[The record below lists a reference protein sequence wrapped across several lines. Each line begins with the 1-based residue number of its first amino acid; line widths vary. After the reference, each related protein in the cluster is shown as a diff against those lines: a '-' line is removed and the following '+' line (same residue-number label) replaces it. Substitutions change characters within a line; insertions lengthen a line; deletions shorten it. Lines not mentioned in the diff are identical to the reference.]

1 MEQSGDGEPSVRL
14 HIVEQS
20 MSASVKLADNYSSA
34 FFEPQRETND
44 PPKSVDGDPDLS
56 GLCRD
61 SGDVGAPEK
70 KLTLFA
76 LRLAILEKAASGLGT
91 LGFIWATV
99 VLLGGFAIA
108 LGKKDFWF
116 ITIILLIEGARI
128 FSRSHELEW
137 QHQATWSLTEAG
149 RLSFRAL
156 KSSSRLLFR
165 SLKLI
170 FRPFSI
176 HTTRIPSSVEMASDP
191 TSKDPPPR
199 TWHTSDVPLLPF
211 SGWVFL
217 TRNVSRVLYWLQLLA
232 ASACVSLSLMR
243 LVDQDFGQL
252 RPDDPD
258 KKNRKAALD
267 IFYSL
272 ALAEA
277 LLFLAEKAYWEWKV
291 SYRLLLEEVN
301 RECHFGDAG
310 MVSIKRFFYDAYS
323 KCVEGSI
330 FDGLKMDLVTFAE
343 ELLGSSSRDEQ
354 LIGARILLKFSTSHR
369 FADAT
374 LRKIGTSTP
383 VIERLIE
390 MLNWKNPAEEEIRRS
405 AAVIVSKLAG
415 KKQNALRVA
424 GISGVMESISS
435 LLYTGQSN
443 SNSGPDEASHLCGA
457 AAAAADHANYGFSV
471 FNLLGLLI
479 LKKLA
484 KDHDNCGKIGNT
496 RGLLA
501 KIIGFTSDGET
512 LGRRES
518 ATESQVKAVKRSLQ
532 VVKMLASTTGQTGKL
547 LRQEISEIVFTVSNI
562 RGILQYGE
570 NHTVIQKLGIEILT
584 SLAMDEEARERIGV
598 TGGMIKELL
607 RIFFMQQQNAVKVEA
622 GEALAMLAL
631 DSKANCCRI
640 LKEMNVVGRLAE
652 ALHDPVLRINAS
664 RILRNL
670 CKHAGHEYLFC
681 LRGVTAAI
689 GTVVKAITTA
699 EVKLLEVSL
708 GLAAQVLRF
717 MDAEEFAM
725 QMEQL
730 GIREEEFAETLVRV
744 LQRYHYPSV
753 KVPRMRRFVI
763 EIAMWMMNCDTKCI
777 RVFSDLGMEK
787 ELESVSETTSELEC
801 FNVFSGSVGLSR
813 HGTPLCSL
821 VDAALELMAT
831 SSAAITCNFGEK
843 NLMGIL
849 ELRLFPCFTL
859 VLTVLFYVPF
869 SHGYTYEQDVY
880 AINYLYVALGL
891 PPLPEWTSLGGDPC
905 NDGWQG
911 VECVNSNIT
920 AIILNGANLGGE
932 LGDQLANF
940 TSLIT
945 MDLSNNQIGG
955 SIPEG
960 LPITIRKFFLS
971 DNQLK
976 GSIPGSLS
984 ELTLLS
990 DMSLNNNLLSGELPD
1005 AFQTLTGLINLDLS
1019 YNNLTGK
1026 LPPSMESLSS
1036 LTTLHI
1042 QNNQLSGTLDVLQD
1056 LPLQDLNVENNMFSG
1071 PIPTNLFNIPNFKK
1085 DGNPFNTS
1093 IAPSPLPTPPTTL
1106 PFFQAPAPVIMPA
1119 NSSEGPTQN
1128 DGLSLDNNKISIV
1141 KVVGYVGAGVIML
1154 IILVLVVILCISK
1167 WQQNKRNN
1175 EEDHKQQDIRRHGRP
1190 EEPQISTDFNRL
1202 HRGGEVLGEPTK
1214 RQDCS
1219 FNIQGTRAPLMPPLV
1234 EKNTVKPIVTDER
1247 NPTVILNPPTSL
1259 ASFSVSSLQQF
1270 TNSFSEENLI
1280 RDGRFGQVYL
1290 AEFPQGKLFAVLK
1303 LDNKNSN
1310 LPVDEFLKLI
1320 KSISEIRHPNIVELV
1335 GYCMDFGQQLL
1346 IYNYFSNT
1354 SLYDILHNDCDL
1366 KRKLPWNARI
1376 QIALEAA
1383 KALGYLHEGCQPP
1396 IVHQRFEPRNILI
1409 NDDLAVQVSECGLN
1423 SLLPLD
1429 FVTQLSGRETSLFCY
1444 DAPEVSDSGYYSE
1457 KSDVHSFG
1465 IVMLELLTGRKPFD
1479 SSLPRAEQHLVR
1491 WASSQLHDI
1500 DALRRM
1506 MDPSIGQFPV
1516 RSLSRFAD
1524 IISRCTQQEPEY
1536 RPPMSE
1542 VVQDLAR
1549 VFETQ
1554 V

>member
-1 MEQSGDGEPSVRL
+1 SSTPLPHLANRAVVVVVVGGGVLRIRGWWSFPSLLPLHSRRQSSTPSIGVSVRPPSSGIAEKSMRNEKILEFLWSGSKFAEAEGLDFSLLSEVMGFHDMTIDMLPSPHANVDGKSSVYEAEMDDSQHPLHKQRQIYAPEHKLDFVGNSSDTKYFTAHPNGTLLFACSATQMEHLMPAVPEFDLPKRTIIGISSQIHAKLASFFFLPPTSLRNSANLIPIKAAIFFSIEPCSIGVCSTIPYFKARSSLPRLPMEQSGDGEPSARL

-44 PPKSVDGDPDLS
+44 PPKNVDGDPDLT

-61 SGDVGAPEK
+61 GGDVGAPEK

-108 LGKKDFWF
+108 LEKKDFWF

-176 HTTRIPSSVEMASDP
+176 HTTRIPSSVEMANDP
-191 TSKDPPPR
+191 TSKDAPRPLPR

-243 LVDQDFGQL
+243 LVEQDFGQL

-424 GISGVMESISS
+424 GISGAMESISS

-443 SNSGPDEASHLCGA
+443 SNSRPDEASHLCA
-457 AAAAADHANYGFSV
+457 AAANHANYGFSV

-501 KIIGFTSDGET
+501 KIIGFTGDGET

-532 VVKMLASTTGQTGKL
+532 VVKMLARTTGQTGKL

-562 RGILQYGE
+562 REILQYGE
-570 NHTVIQKLGIEILT
+570 NHTVLQKLGIEILT
-584 SLAMDEEARERIGV
+584 SLAMDEAARERIGV

-607 RIFFMQQQNAVKVEA
+607 RIFLTQQQNAVKVEA

-631 DSKANCCRI
+631 DSKTNCCRI
-640 LKEMNVVGRLAE
+640 LREMNVVERLVE

-670 CKHAGHEYLFC
+670 CKHVGHEYLFC

-689 GTVVKAITTA
+689 GTVSPAQESFSDLHPIQFVLTAHCSNAGRERNYNSRDETAGRISRPCSTSPPIHGCRRIRHANGATRNQGAGIGRDTGASTA
-699 EVKLLEVSL
+699 EV
-708 GLAAQVLRF
+708 
-717 MDAEEFAM
+717 
-725 QMEQL
+725 
-730 GIREEEFAETLVRV
+730 
-744 LQRYHYPSV
+744 
-753 KVPRMRRFVI
+753 
-763 EIAMWMMNCDTKCI
+763 
-777 RVFSDLGMEK
+777 
-787 ELESVSETTSELEC
+787 
-801 FNVFSGSVGLSR
+801 
-813 HGTPLCSL
+813 
-821 VDAALELMAT
+821 
-831 SSAAITCNFGEK
+831 
-843 NLMGIL
+843 
-849 ELRLFPCFTL
+849 
-859 VLTVLFYVPF
+859 
-869 SHGYTYEQDVY
+869 
-880 AINYLYVALGL
+880 
-891 PPLPEWTSLGGDPC
+891 PLPIC
-905 NDGWQG
+905 K
-911 VECVNSNIT
+911 
-920 AIILNGANLGGE
+920 GAE
-932 LGDQLANF
+932 
-940 TSLIT
+940 
-945 MDLSNNQIGG
+945 
-955 SIPEG
+955 
-960 LPITIRKFFLS
+960 
-971 DNQLK
+971 
-976 GSIPGSLS
+976 
-984 ELTLLS
+984 
-990 DMSLNNNLLSGELPD
+990 
-1005 AFQTLTGLINLDLS
+1005 
-1019 YNNLTGK
+1019 
-1026 LPPSMESLSS
+1026 
-1036 LTTLHI
+1036 
-1042 QNNQLSGTLDVLQD
+1042 
-1056 LPLQDLNVENNMFSG
+1056 
-1071 PIPTNLFNIPNFKK
+1071 
-1085 DGNPFNTS
+1085 
-1093 IAPSPLPTPPTTL
+1093 
-1106 PFFQAPAPVIMPA
+1106 
-1119 NSSEGPTQN
+1119 
-1128 DGLSLDNNKISIV
+1128 
-1141 KVVGYVGAGVIML
+1141 
-1154 IILVLVVILCISK
+1154 
-1167 WQQNKRNN
+1167 N
-1175 EEDHKQQDIRRHGRP
+1175 EEVRDRDR
-1190 EEPQISTDFNRL
+1190 D
-1202 HRGGEVLGEPTK
+1202 V
-1214 RQDCS
+1214 D
-1219 FNIQGTRAPLMPPLV
+1219 
-1234 EKNTVKPIVTDER
+1234 DE
-1247 NPTVILNPPTSL
+1247 L
-1259 ASFSVSSLQQF
+1259 
-1270 TNSFSEENLI
+1270 
-1280 RDGRFGQVYL
+1280 
-1290 AEFPQGKLFAVLK
+1290 
-1303 LDNKNSN
+1303 
-1310 LPVDEFLKLI
+1310 
-1320 KSISEIRHPNIVELV
+1320 
-1335 GYCMDFGQQLL
+1335 
-1346 IYNYFSNT
+1346 
-1354 SLYDILHNDCDL
+1354 
-1366 KRKLPWNARI
+1366 
-1376 QIALEAA
+1376 
-1383 KALGYLHEGCQPP
+1383 
-1396 IVHQRFEPRNILI
+1396 
-1409 NDDLAVQVSECGLN
+1409 
-1423 SLLPLD
+1423 
-1429 FVTQLSGRETSLFCY
+1429 
-1444 DAPEVSDSGYYSE
+1444 
-1457 KSDVHSFG
+1457 
-1465 IVMLELLTGRKPFD
+1465 
-1479 SSLPRAEQHLVR
+1479 
-1491 WASSQLHDI
+1491 
-1500 DALRRM
+1500 
-1506 MDPSIGQFPV
+1506 
-1516 RSLSRFAD
+1516 
-1524 IISRCTQQEPEY
+1524 
-1536 RPPMSE
+1536 
-1542 VVQDLAR
+1542 
-1549 VFETQ
+1549 
-1554 V
+1554 

>member
-1 MEQSGDGEPSVRL
+1 MQRQWRGWSPGE
-14 HIVEQS
+14 
-20 MSASVKLADNYSSA
+20 
-34 FFEPQRETND
+34 
-44 PPKSVDGDPDLS
+44 
-56 GLCRD
+56 
-61 SGDVGAPEK
+61 

-108 LGKKDFWF
+108 LEKKDFWF
-116 ITIILLIEGARI
+116 VTIILLIEGARI

-170 FRPFSI
+170 FRPFSV
-176 HTTRIPSSVEMASDP
+176 HTTRIPNSVEMANDP
-191 TSKDPPPR
+191 TSKDAPPPR

-243 LVDQDFGQL
+243 LVEQDFGRL

-291 SYRLLLEEVN
+291 SYLLLLEEVN

-374 LRKIGTSTP
+374 LRKIGTSTQ

-424 GISGVMESISS
+424 GISGAMESISS

-443 SNSGPDEASHLCGA
+443 SNSRPDEASHQC
-457 AAAAADHANYGFSV
+457 AAAADHANYGFSV

-496 RGLLA
+496 RGLLT
-501 KIIGFTSDGET
+501 KIIGFTSGGET
-512 LGRRES
+512 LRRRES
-518 ATESQVKAVKRSLQ
+518 ATESQIKAVKRSLQ
-532 VVKMLASTTGQTGKL
+532 VVKMLASTTGQTAKL

-562 RGILQYGE
+562 REILQYGE
-570 NHTVIQKLGIEILT
+570 NHTVLQKLGIEILT
-584 SLAMDEEARERIGV
+584 GLAMDEEARERIGV

-607 RIFFMQQQNAVKVEA
+607 RIFFTQQQNAVKVEA

-631 DSKANCCRI
+631 ESKANCCRI
-640 LKEMNVVGRLAE
+640 LKEMDVVERLVE

-670 CKHAGHEYLFC
+670 CKHAGHEHLFC

-699 EVKLLEVSL
+699 ETKMLEVSL

-725 QMEQL
+725 RMEQL

-753 KVPRMRRFVI
+753 SVPRMRRFVI
-763 EIAMWMMNCDTKCI
+763 EVAMWMMNRDTKCI

-787 ELESVSETTSELEC
+787 ELEIVSETTSELEC

-821 VDAALELMAT
+821 VDATLELMTT
-831 SSAAITCNFGEK
+831 SSAAITCSFGEK

-849 ELRLFPCFTL
+849 ELRLFPWIAL
-859 VLTVLFYVPF
+859 VLTLLFYMPF

-880 AINYLYVALGL
+880 AINYLYVSLGL

-920 AIILNGANLGGE
+920 AIILNAANLGGE
-932 LGDQLANF
+932 LGDKLANF

-971 DNQLK
+971 DNQFK

-1019 YNNLTGK
+1019 YNNLSGK

-1042 QNNQLSGTLDVLQD
+1042 QNNQLSGILDVLQD
-1056 LPLQDLNVENNMFSG
+1056 LPLQDLNIENNMFSG

-1093 IAPSPLPTPPTTL
+1093 IAPSPLATPPTTL
-1106 PFFQAPAPVIMPA
+1106 PFSQAPAPVIMPA
-1119 NSSEGPTQN
+1119 NSSEGPIQN
-1128 DGLSLDNNKISIV
+1128 GGLSLDNNKISVV

-1167 WQQNKRNN
+1167 WQPKERNN
-1175 EEDHKQQDIRRHGRP
+1175 EEDHKEQDIRRHERP
-1190 EEPQISTDFNRL
+1190 EEPQISADFNKL
-1202 HRGGEVLGEPTK
+1202 HRGGEVLGEPIK

-1234 EKNTVKPIVTDER
+1234 EKNTVKPIVTGER

-1259 ASFSVSSLQQF
+1259 GPFSVSSLQQF
-1270 TNSFSEENLI
+1270 TNSFNEENLI
-1280 RDGRFGQVYL
+1280 RDGRFGRVYL

-1310 LPVDEFLKLI
+1310 LPVDEFLKLV
-1320 KSISEIRHPNIVELV
+1320 KRISEIRHPNIVELV
-1335 GYCMDFGQQLL
+1335 GYCMDFDQRLL

-1354 SLYDILHNDCDL
+1354 SLYDILRNDCDL
-1366 KRKLPWNARI
+1366 KRKLSWNARI

-1409 NDDLAVQVSECGLN
+1409 NDNLAVQVSECGLN
-1423 SLLPLD
+1423 SQLPLD
-1429 FVTQLSGRETSLFCY
+1429 FVTQLSGRETAFFCY

-1479 SSLPRAEQHLVR
+1479 SSLPRPEQHLVR

-1524 IISRCTQQEPEY
+1524 IISRCIQQEPEY

-1549 VFETQ
+1549 VI
-1554 V
+1554 